1 MMTPQR
7 GFTRR
12 GDGWWSERSRG
23 SSSDAASVLAGRRR
37 PETGWLWY
45 SLLAPISCSIWR
57 FSDRVLKS
65 TIPAG
70 GGRTLAERQPTLTY
84 ASALWAAKPPQSI
97 WPSSL
102 QIGSSWAATSL
113 MCTGSSSHGHWSVAY
128 YPHPTRTVP

>member
-57 FSDRVLKS
+57 FSDRVLISSADDMPLLLLSCAFSEVQDAKLPTQDSSPWRKEYHLTPTAPPGAWVFTNS
-65 TIPAG
+65 TNCGDRSPYTFI
-70 GGRTLAERQPTLTY
+70 L
-84 ASALWAAKPPQSI
+84 
-97 WPSSL
+97 
-102 QIGSSWAATSL
+102 
-113 MCTGSSSHGHWSVAY
+113 
-128 YPHPTRTVP
+128 